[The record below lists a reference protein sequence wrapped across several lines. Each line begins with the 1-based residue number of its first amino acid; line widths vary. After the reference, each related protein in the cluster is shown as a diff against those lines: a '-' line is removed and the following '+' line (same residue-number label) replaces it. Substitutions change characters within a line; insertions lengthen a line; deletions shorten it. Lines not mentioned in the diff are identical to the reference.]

1 MALPKLNDVPNYELV
16 IPSSG
21 KKVSYRP
28 FLVKEQKVLLMALE
42 SQDEKQILR
51 AITDTIEACVIDPIS
66 IDTLATFDVEYIFT
80 QIRSKSAGETSTV
93 NLKCER
99 CDESNE
105 TVINLEDI
113 KININEQDKTIELTD
128 QYTLI
133 MKYPNYSAL
142 LLSNDEQESEDT
154 LTETIFET
162 IIMCMDEL
170 RTEDEIIKLKDES
183 RQELESFLDGLNSKQ
198 LENIIEFVNNLPRLE
213 HTIEFDCTSCEHKN
227 KATLQGIQ
235 DFFS

>member
-1 MALPKLNDVPNYELV
+1 MALPKLNDVPKYELV

-28 FLVKEQKVLLMALE
+28 FLVKEQKILLMALE
-42 SQDEKQILR
+42 SQDDKQILR
-51 AITDTIEACVIDPIS
+51 AITDTIKACMIDPIS

-93 NLKCER
+93 NLKCEA
-99 CDESNE
+99 CDEPNE
-105 TVINLEDI
+105 LTINLEQIQINLDNQN
-113 KININEQDKTIELTD
+113 KIIELTNE
-128 QYTLI
+128 YTLV
-133 MKYPNYSAL
+133 MKYPNYSL
-142 LLSNDEQESEDT
+142 LLNSDEQVIDQDT

-162 IIMCMDEL
+162 IVMCMDEL

-183 RQELESFLDGLNSKQ
+183 KKELENFLDGLNVQQ
-198 LENIIEFVNNLPRLE
+198 LEKIMNFVNNLPRLE
-213 HTIEFDCTSCEHKN
+213 HDIEFDCTSCQHKN
-227 KATLQGIQ
+227 KTTLQGIQ